1 MGTVSL
7 RKNGLVFLFSKY
19 IYIMSSGLLVLK
31 KATASRGGARRTK
44 ENDKYKVIRHL
55 SFSLVDKDDI
65 LSCCRK
71 SVFN

>member
-7 RKNGLVFLFSKY
+7 RKNGLVFYFQYINIY
-19 IYIMSSGLLVLK
+19 IYIMSSGLLAPK
-31 KATASRGGARRTK
+31 KAKLVEAEQD